1 MGSVAEY
8 FELKIGLE
16 SEKEFKSQLKEI
28 DASFKVPGSE
38 MKPVEI
44 HFEKNGNPVEAL
56 TIRNEALELS
66 GAVFFWTV
74 LKKRLRAGPSDPDH
88 GIFREIT

>member
-1 MGSVAEY
+1 
-8 FELKIGLE
+8 
-16 SEKEFKSQLKEI
+16 
-28 DASFKVPGSE
+28 
-38 MKPVEI
+38 MKLVEI

-56 TIRNEALELS
+56 TVRNEALELS

-88 GIFREIT
+88 GIFRDISSKKLLTNGICSCNVYMYTRIHI